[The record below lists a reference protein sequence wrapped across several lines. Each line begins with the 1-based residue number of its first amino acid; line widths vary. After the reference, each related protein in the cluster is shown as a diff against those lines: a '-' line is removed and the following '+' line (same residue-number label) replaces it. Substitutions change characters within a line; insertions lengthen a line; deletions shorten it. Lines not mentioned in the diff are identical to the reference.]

1 MVHFQREAVRE
12 TPVSDHRPE
21 APRSTWSCV
30 ARSMSFPKAVD
41 AKTPDVLSKNG
52 SKVKIV
58 QVPRINPSA
67 RTRHNE
73 PALIRRQLFLAA
85 PNAPSLD
92 RCRARTAGGIQPALG
107 DNQGDKAKHKDIPP
121 ALKGLTTLAKIPF
134 GSLRHC
140 LAAMACRQPNALGGA
155 GRGDCALADGASRVF
170 AWCHR
175 LGKAVRQIRTN
186 LTFRK
191 SPGLALVTLPNS
203 THSTQS

>member
-1 MVHFQREAVRE
+1 MQNHIV
-12 TPVSDHRPE
+12 PDHRPE
-21 APRSTWSCV
+21 APHSTLSCV

-85 PNAPSLD
+85 PNASSLD

-107 DNQGDKAKHKDIPP
+107 DTQGDKVRSARMYVSSSEQRD
-121 ALKGLTTLAKIPF
+121 GERLTE
-134 GSLRHC
+134 
-140 LAAMACRQPNALGGA
+140 
-155 GRGDCALADGASRVF
+155 DVF
-170 AWCHR
+170 
-175 LGKAVRQIRTN
+175 
-186 LTFRK
+186 
-191 SPGLALVTLPNS
+191 S
-203 THSTQS
+203 